1 MADTVTGP
9 TIMQENDVRVV
20 IKIVNQSDGT
30 GATTVFGDVSAMAN
44 NANGA
49 SCLHLVLQR
58 VWYSSQ
64 GGDGGDSFARLDEED
79 DDGDIPIIG
88 LTGSGYWDF
97 REFGGLKT
105 DKSNNTNESDVNLV
119 VAAAA
124 DAGNMYTVIAEFKK
138 LYQEV
143 TYGQHNVRHSYF

>member
-30 GATTVFGDVSAMAN
+30 GATTVFGDVSAMASN
-44 NANGA
+44 SEGA

-64 GGDGGDSFARLDEED
+64 GGDGGDSFIRMDEED
-79 DDGDIPIIG
+79 NNGDIPVIG
-88 LTGSGYWDF
+88 LTGAGYWDF

-105 DKSNNTNESDVNLV
+105 DKSANSNQSDVNLV
-119 VAAAA
+119 VPGAA
-124 DAGNMYTVIAEFKK
+124 DSGNMYTVIAEFKK
-138 LYQEV
+138 LY
-143 TYGQHNVRHSYF
+143 